1 MSLKNFLITFSPLFI
16 LGWMLLFLFGMIS
29 FRLFFL
35 PLLLLYPVLIVD
47 DWQSWCS
54 KHQKTVLLSLVLNT
68 LTLASG
74 LVLFFSSDVY
84 TSPFYKPWQFLIYLH
99 LALNEVQELLTQ
111 PMSKKQRIG
120 KIVYLVALSV
130 ILLNLIWLYT
140 LLRRKISSDTVES
153 FLSER
158 IPFPSRR
165 GDFYFSCHRGFTL
178 CTPTSFL

>member
-47 DWQSWCS
+47 DWQSWC
-54 KHQKTVLLSLVLNT
+54 
-68 LTLASG
+68 
-74 LVLFFSSDVY
+74 SDVY

-130 ILLNLIWLYT
+130 ILLNLIWL
-140 LLRRKISSDTVES
+140 
-153 FLSER
+153 
-158 IPFPSRR
+158 
-165 GDFYFSCHRGFTL
+165 
-178 CTPTSFL
+178 

>member
-1 MSLKNFLITFSPLFI
+1 MSLKNFLIAFSPLFI
-16 LGWMLLFLFGMIS
+16 LIWMFFFLFGMIS

-35 PLLLLYPVLIVD
+35 PLLLLYPVLLVD
-47 DWQSWCS
+47 DWKSWRS

-130 ILLNLIWLYT
+130 ILLNLIWL
-140 LLRRKISSDTVES
+140 
-153 FLSER
+153 
-158 IPFPSRR
+158 
-165 GDFYFSCHRGFTL
+165 
-178 CTPTSFL
+178 